1 MKKSSQ
7 FILNKEKNNIV
18 KRKNSV
24 ISRKFYIF
32 DASAKTEKNY
42 L

>member
-1 MKKSSQ
+1 MEMSSQ
-7 FILNKEKNNIV
+7 FILNIGKNNIV

-24 ISRKFYIF
+24 NCRFFYIF
-32 DASAKTEKNY
+32 EASAKSEKNY